1 MAEGMGNKVIIF
13 DTTLRDGELMPG
25 VQMNVEQKLELAQ
38 FLEFMKVDVIEVGYP
53 AAKEKDFAAVFQVA
67 QLVKESIVCALAS
80 DKLAEIMV
88 AAQAIKPAAQGRI
101 HLYTPVNLKERSVL
115 SQAETLARIQES
127 VTTAKN
133 YCEDVEWSAFD
144 ATRCEPDFLC
154 QAVETACASG
164 ATTISIPDSLG
175 TASPESFAQLIQMI
189 QQRVREIDRGIT
201 LSVHCH
207 DDLGLAVENSIA
219 ALHSGA
225 RQIECSINGLGAR
238 KGNADLATVVRKI
251 TRMPDYYTNVNLNQL
266 DSVSELVKQ
275 IIEQIP

>member
-1 MAEGMGNKVIIF
+1 MAEEDGNKVIIF

-25 VQMNVEQKLELAQ
+25 VQINVEQKLELAQ

-67 QLVKESIVCALAS
+67 QLVKDSIVCALAS
-80 DKLAEIMV
+80 DRSEEIIM
-88 AAQAIKPAAQGRI
+88 AAQAIEPALRGRI
-101 HLYTPVNLKERSVL
+101 HLYTSVNLKDRSL
-115 SQAETLARIQES
+115 HSQAETLARIRES
-127 VTTAKN
+127 VKTARN
-133 YCEDVEWSAFD
+133 YCADVEWSAFD
-144 ATRCEPDFLC
+144 ATRCEPGFLC

-175 TASPESFAQLIQMI
+175 TASPESFSQLIEML
-189 QQRVREIDRGIT
+189 QQRVREIDCIK

-251 TRMPDYYTNVNLNQL
+251 ARMPDYFTNVNLSQL
-266 DSVSELVKQ
+266 DSASELVKQ
-275 IIEQIP
+275 II

>member
-1 MAEGMGNKVIIF
+1 MAGEVGNKVIIF

-25 VQMNVEQKLELAQ
+25 VQINVEQKLEFAQ

-67 QLVKESIVCALAS
+67 QLVKDSIVCALAS
-80 DKLAEIMV
+80 DKPEEIRTAAE
-88 AAQAIKPAAQGRI
+88 AIKPALRGRI
-101 HLYTPVNLKERSVL
+101 HLYTSVNLKERSVL
-115 SQAETLARIQES
+115 SQGETLARIQES

-133 YCEDVEWSAFD
+133 CCADVEWSAFD

-189 QQRVREIDRGIT
+189 QQRVREIDLIT

-238 KGNADLATVVRKI
+238 KGNANLATVVRKI
-251 TRMPDYYTNVNLNQL
+251 ARMPDYFTNVNLNQL
-266 DSVSELVKQ
+266 NSASELVKQ

>member
-1 MAEGMGNKVIIF
+1 MPGEDGNKVIIF

-25 VQMNVEQKLELAQ
+25 VQINVEQKLELAQ

-53 AAKEKDFAAVFQVA
+53 AAKEKDFAALFQVA
-67 QLVKESIVCALAS
+67 QLVKDSIVCALAS
-80 DKLAEIMV
+80 DKLEEIMV

-101 HLYTPVNLKERSVL
+101 HLYTSVNLKERSIH
-115 SQAETLARIQES
+115 SQAETLARIKES

-133 YCEDVEWSAFD
+133 YCADVEWSAFD

-175 TASPESFAQLIQMI
+175 TASPESFAQLIQML
-189 QQRVREIDRGIT
+189 QQRVREIDCTT

-207 DDLGLAVENSIA
+207 DDLGLAVENSIT

-238 KGNADLATVVRKI
+238 KGNADLVTVVREI
-251 TRMPDYYTNVNLNQL
+251 ARMPDYYTNVNLNQL
-266 DSVSELVKQ
+266 DSASELVKQ
-275 IIEQIP
+275 IIEKIP